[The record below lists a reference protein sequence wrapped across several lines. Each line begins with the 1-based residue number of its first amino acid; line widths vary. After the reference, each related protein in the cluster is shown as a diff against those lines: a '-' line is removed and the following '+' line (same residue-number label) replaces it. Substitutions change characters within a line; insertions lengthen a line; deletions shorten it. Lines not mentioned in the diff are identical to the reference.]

1 MKDKK
6 FVAAIL
12 IPSFLLIFIFC
23 VFPVFYGLGISLF
36 DYNPIRAENPFIGLE
51 NYAKLLQDKNFKES
65 FIHTIIFVIAAVGG
79 NIILTLG
86 IAQLITSLR
95 SKKLK
100 TVFRTICFIPCIA
113 PLVGTSVV
121 WKNGFLHTDGGVLN
135 VFLANFGIRPMNWL
149 ADTTLL
155 MTVLIIF
162 TLWADMGYNI
172 VLFCAG
178 LEGIPRS
185 LEEAAEIDGAS
196 PFQRFIKIRIPLIG
210 RTSTFVL
217 MMTIVSYFQ
226 MFAQF
231 KIFSSNSGGA
241 DYAGVL
247 TTLIYR
253 QSFQKYNMGYGSAI
267 ATVLFLMIFVV
278 AMLQNRLTKI
288 DWSYE

>member
-1 MKDKK
+1 MRDKK
-6 FVAAIL
+6 FVAVIL
-12 IPSFLLIFIFC
+12 IPSFLLIFAFC
-23 VFPVFYGLGISLF
+23 VFPLFYGLGISF
-36 DYNPIRAENPFIGLE
+36 FNYNPLRASNPFIGLD
-51 NYAKLLQDKNFKES
+51 NYVKLLQDKTFRES
-65 FIHTIIFVIAAVGG
+65 FVHTIVFVVAAVGG
-79 NIILTLG
+79 NIILTLV

-135 VFLANFGIRPMNWL
+135 AFLGNFGIHPMNWL

-155 MTVLIIF
+155 MTVLVIF

-178 LEGIPRS
+178 LEGIPKS
-185 LEEAAEIDGAS
+185 LEEAAEIDGAT

-210 RTSTFVL
+210 RTFTFVL

-241 DYAGVL
+241 DYASVL

-267 ATVLFLMIFVV
+267 ATVLFLMIFVI
-278 AMLQNRLTKI
+278 AMVQNRITKI